1 MTETWT
7 DSDIECPSQDARC
20 LVDITGA
27 VGCMAFLSPP
37 NNSPQTPSSP
47 LLLDHH
53 SSRSTLRLSS
63 GWPERSARARSRT
76 AKTTTNDRRPHP
88 QTPPGTKNATKARA
102 WSRGCGIIHIETLKN
117 WERNA
122 CTPSVR
128 HFPAIIRFLGYVPFG
143 HDGTPGGRLAFL
155 RECVGLTRRQVAW
168 ETGIDAVHLWRY
180 ERNTSAP
187 DRGYREVWSHL
198 VALAKR
204 GKIWGPD
211 LHAQLGR
218 SRTS

>member
-1 MTETWT
+1 MRCVCRCRQAGPYRERPRRPLAA
-7 DSDIECPSQDARC
+7 SLNLQDRC
-20 LVDITGA
+20 RALPFCHLRIV
-27 VGCMAFLSPP
+27 VSRRPLPP
-37 NNSPQTPSSP
+37 YWISTQTAPNEPQTIG
-47 LLLDHH
+47 DHIKK
-53 SSRSTLRLSS
+53 RRLQLKM
-63 GWPERSARARSRT
+63 PRT
-76 AKTTTNDRRPHP
+76 HV
-88 QTPPGTKNATKARA
+88 
-102 WSRGCGIIHIETLKN
+102 CGIFTIHIETLKN

-128 HFPAIIRFLGYVPFG
+128 HIPAIIRFLGYVPFG

-155 RECVGLTRRQVAW
+155 RECVGLTQRQVAW
-168 ETGIDAVHLWRY
+168 VTGIDAVHLWRY

-198 VALAKR
+198 VALVKR